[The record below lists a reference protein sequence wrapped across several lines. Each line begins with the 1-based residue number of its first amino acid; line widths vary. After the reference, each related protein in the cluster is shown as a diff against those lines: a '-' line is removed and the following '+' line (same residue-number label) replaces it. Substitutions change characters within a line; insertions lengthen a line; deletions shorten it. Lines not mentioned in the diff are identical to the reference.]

1 MNNRATMNDLAR
13 AVGNEVFGLVN
24 MLTQEK
30 MTVSAARNYFYG
42 YVTGGMD
49 LLAVTMNYTDE
60 EAEKLKKMLIEL
72 FGNLL
77 IDDDI
82 QTVQN
87 GSLDRDSYLATID
100 SKITTLIKAIVTAS
114 TH

>member
-1 MNNRATMNDLAR
+1 MSNRATMTDLAR
-13 AVGNEVFGLVN
+13 AVGNEVFGLIN

-49 LLAVTMNYTDE
+49 VLAVNANYTEE
-60 EAEKLKKMLIEL
+60 EAEKLKKTILEL

-77 IDDDI
+77 LDEDI
-82 QTVQN
+82 QNVQSGN
-87 GSLDRDSYLATID
+87 LERESFMTTIEG
-100 SKITTLIKAIVTAS
+100 KITTIIKAFDQAS
-114 TH
+114 GL